1 MRYVTLVN
9 RTSKILNGTWDGKHH
24 NIHPGKNSF
33 PETMANKFKEQ
44 NPVMGSQDPYSLE
57 LQYLCGI
64 EEDGDDIS
72 PIEQS
77 DKIELMDRSKL
88 RNAVPVVVV
97 QGEGLFRPNLERTSA
112 PAVETA
118 VGFNRD

>member
-9 RTSKILNGTWDGKHH
+9 RTSKILNGTWDGRTH

-33 PETMANKFKEQ
+33 PEFMAYKFKDQ
-44 NPVMGSQDPYSLE
+44 NPIMGSQDPYSLE
-57 LQYLCGI
+57 LQYLCGV

-72 PIEQS
+72 PIEQT
-77 DKIELMDRSKL
+77 DKVELLDRAKL
-88 RNAVPVVVV
+88 RNAIPVVVV
-97 QGEGLFRPNLERTSA
+97 QGEGLYRPNVDGRGA
-112 PAVETA
+112 PAIATG

>member
-1 MRYVTLVN
+1 MRYVTLIN
-9 RTSKILNGTWDGKHH
+9 RTSKILEGTWDGKHH

-33 PETMANKFKEQ
+33 PEAMAQKFKEQ

-64 EEDGDDIS
+64 EEDGDNTS

-88 RNAVPVVVV
+88 RNAIPVVVV
-97 QGEGLFRPNLERTSA
+97 QGDGLFRQSERTSA
-112 PAVETA
+112 PNVETK
-118 VGFNRD
+118 VGFTRD

>member
-9 RTSKILNGTWDGKHH
+9 RSSKILEGTWDGKHH

-33 PETMANKFKEQ
+33 PETMAQKFKEQ

-64 EEDGDDIS
+64 EEDGDDCS

-77 DKIELMDRSKL
+77 DRIELLDRSKL
-88 RNAVPVVVV
+88 RNPIPVVVV
-97 QGEGLFRPNLERTSA
+97 QGNGLYSPAIDGRGA
-112 PAVETA
+112 PAIEPK